1 MRSFCYSCLKCGLFL
16 LSFSMSLQAKEADM
30 QHKTFSVRLKQAPL
44 VATLQQLAL
53 EQNINLIIDDELEG
67 TLSLQ
72 LENTN
77 LDQLL
82 RSVVKIKRL
91 ELWQEKDL
99 PVMTACTEIPLGYD
113 ASGLPK
119 GKAVS
124 SLDALAEACVKK
136 LYEKK

>member
-1 MRSFCYSCLKCGLFL
+1 MQATKRLNPDGAWMLSTVGTMQSGLYQSYADKLGYKIYIPNEKQVEEIQKSITEVKANNFA
-16 LSFSMSLQAKEADM
+16 QAGEI
-30 QHKTFSVRLKQAPL
+30 VRK
-44 VATLQQLAL
+44 
-53 EQNINLIIDDELEG
+53 
-67 TLSLQ
+67 
-72 LENTN
+72 
-77 LDQLL
+77 
-82 RSVVKIKRL
+82 VVL